1 MDVREKQRTM
11 ASLNNSLDASP
22 ASLDA
27 CPASLTRSLDSLLAR
42 LGCPGRH
49 QTVLVLLLA
58 TNMLPVMFQE
68 VAVPLY
74 TAPVAHHCSVPG
86 TPDTAHLFLPP
97 SDPCSVWRDP
107 SNHSLGTGPCPRGHT
122 FLGAGARGV
131 REEWALVCQREPLAS
146 LLTSCYLLGLLLGGL
161 FTGLLAD
168 RLGRRPV
175 MLACLYTQC
184 ILAVSLHFVTLLPL
198 LLVLQGLQGILVTG
212 LQVSLQV
219 PAQCAVVAG
228 DHLHPGAGA
237 GRAGVEGSGGH
248 NPSGGLDWG

>member
-1 MDVREKQRTM
+1 MIFFCDYQLPLAWSGQAQA
-11 ASLNNSLDASP
+11 ASLQSPSKQQTIGRLDNSIEGFSASLDAS
-22 ASLDA
+22 
-27 CPASLTRSLDSLLAR
+27 PASLTRSLDSLLAR

-86 TPDTAHLFLPP
+86 TPDTAPLFLPP
-97 SDPCSVWRDP
+97 SDSCSVWRDP

-122 FLGAGARGV
+122 FLEGGPRGV
-131 REEWALVCQREPLAS
+131 REEWALVCQREHLAS

-184 ILAVSLHFVTLLPL
+184 LLAVSLHFVTLLPL

-212 LQVSLQV
+212 LQVSVQG
-219 PAQCAVVAG
+219 PA
-228 DHLHPGAGA
+228 
-237 GRAGVEGSGGH
+237 
-248 NPSGGLDWG
+248 